1 MSNRRMM
8 SLGVLSLVTVPW
20 ALAMSV
26 LGLWLISPE
35 GSAVLPGVLAE
46 PAVSGFSGVSALAC
60 GQLVFMVC
68 VCDRVFPRASR
79 RLVILIEGL
88 TGLVFVGVLAG
99 LGVLLLGDPGLS

>member
-26 LGLWLISPE
+26 LGLWLLFPS
-35 GSAVLPGVLAE
+35 GGTVLPGVFGDPVVAGCL
-46 PAVSGFSGVSALAC
+46 GVSAFAC

-68 VCDRVFPRASR
+68 VCDRVFTHASK
-79 RLVILIEGL
+79 RLVVAIEGL
-88 TGLVFVGVLAG
+88 AGLTFLGVLAG
-99 LGVLLLGDPGLS
+99 LGVAILG